1 MVVSAWLQLPD
12 SGSGSDPR
20 PMTSG
25 SDTDPTLSPGVSP
38 REGACHHRTVG
49 QNSCLEAWK
58 KIFIGICLLQQRPNT
73 QSQSLERV
81 LERGHVTIVCLCEC
95 DIMTKYSLLNKIRP
109 RGCHHDC
116 HEDVDDAEDG
126 WPGDRGKLG

>member
-12 SGSGSDPR
+12 SGSGSDLR

-58 KIFIGICLLQQRPNT
+58 NIYRHFADSDTDLTL
-73 QSQSLERV
+73 SLRE
-81 LERGHVTIVCLCEC
+81 GA
-95 DIMTKYSLLNKIRP
+95 
-109 RGCHHDC
+109 CHHC
-116 HEDVDDAEDG
+116 VLA
-126 WPGDRGKLG
+126 